1 MFRKSDNNE
10 RRHFGYSQSKGKFLY
25 SSWLVNLEY
34 VADFTVF
41 HFKYHVFGIFIL
53 NTMFLVSKCFGL
65 EVLTQTSL
73 INMETFY
80 LYTKKARGRVP
91 SKFGVSQ
98 WPDNSILD
106 PSSVSPM

>member
-1 MFRKSDNNE
+1 M
-10 RRHFGYSQSKGKFLY
+10 
-25 SSWLVNLEY
+25 WLILL
-34 VADFTVF
+34 F
-41 HFKYHVFGIFIL
+41 FIL
-53 NTMFLVSKCFGL
+53 NTIFLVSKCFGL

-80 LYTKKARGRVP
+80 LHTKKARGRVP

-106 PSSVSPM
+106 PSSVSNVAITIAAPS